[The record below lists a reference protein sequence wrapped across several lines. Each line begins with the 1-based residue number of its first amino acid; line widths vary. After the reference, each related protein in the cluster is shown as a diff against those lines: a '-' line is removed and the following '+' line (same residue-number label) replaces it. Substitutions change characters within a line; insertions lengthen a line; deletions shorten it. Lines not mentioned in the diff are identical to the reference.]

1 MSSARDCPLS
11 AMVKRG
17 ILLASLIQVGRQQPH
32 PIQSNPIQAYSA
44 TFCFPAHRTRPSNH
58 LLRVATTVQIHQVK
72 LQGAAVVAFKTYK
85 WLLLWQNVRYYDK

>member
-1 MSSARDCPLS
+1 
-11 AMVKRG
+11 MVKRG

-32 PIQSNPIQAYSA
+32 PIQSNPIQS
-44 TFCFPAHRTRPSNH
+44 RPIPQLSVFLH
-58 LLRVATTVQIHQVK
+58 IRPGRLTVLRDATTVQIHQVK